1 MPRFSPILCDILQSQ
16 ENILWRIKNM
26 KLAEALIERADLQKK
41 ISQICVRMKK
51 NAKTQEGEKPAED
64 IVDLTLTFENAAS
77 KLETLIKN
85 INRTNNATPFKEG
98 TLADAIAGRDALR
111 MRTKTYRELYE
122 AALAKQDRYA
132 RLEIKYVR
140 CVDTA
145 KLQEKIDALSKQ
157 FRQLDTAI
165 QSTNWTTELLS

>member
-1 MPRFSPILCDILQSQ
+1 
-16 ENILWRIKNM
+16 M

-51 NAKTQEGEKPAED
+51 NARTQEGEKPAED
-64 IVDLTLTFENAAS
+64 IAELTQTFENAALE
-77 KLETLIKN
+77 LETLIKN
-85 INRTNNATPFKEG
+85 INRTNNATAFKEG

-111 MRTKTYRELYE
+111 MRTKTYRELYD
-122 AALAKQDRYA
+122 AAITKQDRYA

-145 KLQEKIDALSKQ
+145 KLQEKIDTLSKQ
-157 FRQLDTAI
+157 YRQLDTAI
-165 QSTNWTTELLS
+165 QSVNWTTELSS